1 MAATSIMM
9 PPNPTGMR
17 RAHRGL
23 PARPLSKDM
32 TNLPVSGWQHQ
43 QNHSMASKPAAA
55 RPMSSSPAD
64 QAHFAGF
71 VRLLASKDEHQRAIL
86 VQRALTQAENVSSA
100 ISSGR
105 FTEHRPLLG
114 DEAKGLRR
122 ASSADN
128 LRRRPTSPHPQNNS
142 AARLLARR
150 QEAALAH
157 REAASMPQ
165 AHGWLVPPP
174 EEKRLKEQAAMLA
187 RRQREQARVFDAA
200 ATLQAHWRGRQ
211 HRRVCRFL
219 RARRARLIRLDWLDH
234 LEWTRCLM
242 NARGAAAH
250 IQATWRAVRVR
261 RQLSPKDVRTRELGR
276 PAPLAPPAPAS
287 RGTAAV
293 KAKPQLSSGGE
304 AKPAAPKRK
313 GLTWAPQLSEIR
325 TYDVDSRPPVVVAPH
340 GGPAMGAAA

>member
-1 MAATSIMM
+1 MTAAVAS
-9 PPNPTGMR
+9 NPTAIR

-32 TNLPVSGWQHQ
+32 TNLPVSGWQQHQ

-64 QAHFAGF
+64 QAHFSGF

-86 VQRALTQAENVSSA
+86 VQRALQQADNVSSA

-105 FTEHRPLLG
+105 FTADCRPLLG
-114 DEAKGLRR
+114 DESKGMRR

-128 LRRRPTSPHPQNNS
+128 LRRRPTSPHPQNSS

-150 QEAALAH
+150 QEAALAQ
-157 REAASMPQ
+157 REAASASLQ
-165 AHGWLVPPP
+165 QQHCWLVPPP

-187 RRQREQARVFDAA
+187 RRQREHARVFDAA
-200 ATLQAHWRGRQ
+200 AALQAHWRGRQ

-234 LEWTRCLM
+234 LEWMRCLM

-250 IQATWRAVRVR
+250 IQATWRAARVR
-261 RQLSPKDVRTRELGR
+261 RTLSPKDVRTRKLGH
-276 PAPLAPPAPAS
+276 PAPLAPAS
-287 RGTAAV
+287 RGTAEV
-293 KAKPQLSSGGE
+293 KVKPQLISCGE
-304 AKPAAPKRK
+304 VKPAAPKRR

-325 TYDVDSRPPVVVAPH
+325 PYDVDSRPPVPRE
-340 GGPAMGAAA
+340 

>member
-276 PAPLAPPAPAS
+276 PAPLAPAS

-313 GLTWAPQLSEIR
+313 GLTWAPQLSEVR
-325 TYDVDSRPPVVVAPH
+325 TYDVDSRPPVVMAPH
-340 GGPAMGAAA
+340 GPAMGAAA

>member
-1 MAATSIMM
+1 MTAAVAS
-9 PPNPTGMR
+9 NPTAIR

-32 TNLPVSGWQHQ
+32 TNLPVSGWQQHQ

-64 QAHFAGF
+64 QAHFSGF

-86 VQRALTQAENVSSA
+86 VQRALQQADNVSSA

-105 FTEHRPLLG
+105 FDQGLRPGSASLG
-114 DEAKGLRR
+114 DESKGMRR

-128 LRRRPTSPHPQNNS
+128 LRRRPTSPHPQSSS

-150 QEAALAH
+150 QEAALAQ
-157 REAASMPQ
+157 REAAASASLQ
-165 AHGWLVPPP
+165 QQHCWLVPPP

-187 RRQREQARVFDAA
+187 RRQREHARVFDAA
-200 ATLQAHWRGRQ
+200 AALQAHWRGRQ

-234 LEWTRCLM
+234 LEYTRCLM

-250 IQATWRAVRVR
+250 IQAAWRATRVR
-261 RQLSPKDVRTRELGR
+261 RTLSPKDVRTHKLGH
-276 PAPLAPPAPAS
+276 PTPLAPAP
-287 RGTAAV
+287 RGTAEV
-293 KAKPQLSSGGE
+293 KVKPQLISCGE
-304 AKPAAPKRK
+304 VKPAAPRRR

-325 TYDVDSRPPVVVAPH
+325 DYNIDSRPPVPRE
-340 GGPAMGAAA
+340 

>member
-1 MAATSIMM
+1 MTATMVT
-9 PPNPTGMR
+9 NPTAIR

-32 TNLPVSGWQHQ
+32 TNLPVSGWQQHQ

-64 QAHFAGF
+64 QVHFSGF

-86 VQRALTQAENVSSA
+86 VQRALQQAENVSSA

-105 FTEHRPLLG
+105 FAADSRPLLVG
-114 DEAKGLRR
+114 DESKGMRR

-150 QEAALAH
+150 QEALAQ
-157 REAASMPQ
+157 REAAASVSLQ
-165 AHGWLVPPP
+165 QQHWLVPPP

-187 RRQREQARVFDAA
+187 RRQREHARIFDAA
-200 ATLQAHWRGRQ
+200 AALQAHWRGRQ

-250 IQATWRAVRVR
+250 IQAAWRAARVR
-261 RQLSPKDVRTRELGR
+261 RNLSPKDIRTRKLGQT
-276 PAPLAPPAPAS
+276 APLAPAS
-287 RGTAAV
+287 RGTAEATG
-293 KAKPQLSSGGE
+293 KPQLISCAE
-304 AKPAAPKRK
+304 LKPVAPRRR

-325 TYDVDSRPPVVVAPH
+325 PYDVDSRPPVARE
-340 GGPAMGAAA
+340 